1 MFRDQ
6 IEFKQVELKE
16 AQSLIKNLELKNK
29 ALTEEMKMWWVF
41 WCGRAGVMVA
51 IIVGC
56 CFVLA
61 IL

>member
-29 ALTEEMKMWWVF
+29 ALTEEMKMW
-41 WCGRAGVMVA
+41 
-51 IIVGC
+51 
-56 CFVLA
+56 
-61 IL
+61 